1 MSDWVDFLVMA
12 GAFLLVAAGSALWLF
27 FLRRPRRRRKYRP
40 HRRHSAPVTLAQTGG
55 LPPVRPPE
63 PSPAPSRQPADSD
76 AS

>member
-12 GAFLLVAAGSALWLF
+12 GAFLLVAAGSALWLVF
-27 FLRRPRRRRKYRP
+27 RRRPRRRRKYR
-40 HRRHSAPVTLAQTGG
+40 HARRHSAPVTLAQTGG

-63 PSPAPSRQPADSD
+63 PSPAPPREPSDRD